1 MLKIKGFESIKQKD
15 KATKTLV
22 KKRTESL
29 VKKHLEGI
37 YKEIDKGL
45 RSNTFGHK
53 PLRPL
58 TKKIRKASGNSSL
71 PKEPLVGHGGMIKN
85 LEIIKDGKG
94 WVLQPNNKF
103 AVSKQNGKK
112 TSWKRIWSIHENGA
126 KISVTQKMVNAFRFW
141 WNINLRVGSILE
153 IRARKTFR
161 KAYQAY
167 IRSAM
172 KDKVNKDIE
181 KELSKLL

>member
-15 KATKTLV
+15 KVTETLV
-22 KKRTESL
+22 RKRTESA

-45 RSNTFGHK
+45 RSNAFGHK

-58 TKKIRKASGNSSL
+58 TRKIRKASGNGSL

-85 LEIIKDGKG
+85 LEIVKTGKG

-103 AVSKQNGKK
+103 AVSKQNGKQ

-126 KISVTQKMVNAFRFW
+126 KISVTQKMANAFRLW
-141 WNINLRVGSILE
+141 WGIPLKVGSILKIE
-153 IRARKTFR
+153 ARKTFD
-161 KAYQAY
+161 KAYSAY

-172 KDKVNKDIE
+172 KDRVNKDIE

>member
-15 KATKTLV
+15 KITKDLV
-22 KKRTESL
+22 RKRTESA

-45 RSNTFGHK
+45 RANSFGHK

-58 TKKIRKASGNSSL
+58 TKKIRKASGNDSL

-85 LEIIKDGKG
+85 LEIVRTDKG

-112 TSWKRIWSIHENGA
+112 TSWKKLWSIHENGA
-126 KISVTQKMVNAFRFW
+126 KISVTQKMVNAFRIW
-141 WNINLRVGSILE
+141 WNINLRIGSVLE
-153 IRARKTFR
+153 IKARKTFD
-161 KAYQAY
+161 KAYRAY

-172 KDKVNKDIE
+172 KEKVNKDIE
-181 KELSKLL
+181 KELAKLL